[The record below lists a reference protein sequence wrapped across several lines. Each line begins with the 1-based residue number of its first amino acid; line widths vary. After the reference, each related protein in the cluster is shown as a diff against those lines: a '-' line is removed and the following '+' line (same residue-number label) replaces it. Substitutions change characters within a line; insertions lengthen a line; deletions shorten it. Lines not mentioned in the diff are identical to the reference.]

1 MTKIPRAKMKLKF
14 LIKDEDLPKTT
25 ILSIIHMMSII
36 LPLIVVS
43 FKSFLEIAVTYGVWE
58 VIQVIYLSVFY
69 KKIVLE
75 RYASAKLRRVTISF
89 ISTNVYLVIITLIHS
104 LKNVSLTWFFPIA
117 STLLVFV
124 LSLILS
130 TLITEKNYLSKIKSV
145 HASSEGFSFPFY
157 KFTAIIPMYFVV
169 LSVIIKSKTYIAV
182 SLSLLTIGSL
192 YSALGEYFHT
202 KKKDELDKLIKYE
215 ASFIA
220 MQFLPAFVL
229 PLYLLEVFFKLQI
242 PWFYC
247 LFGFIM
253 IHALIQ
259 AVINKKYE

>member
-1 MTKIPRAKMKLKF
+1 MKFKF
-14 LIKDEDLPKTT
+14 SVKDEDLPKTT
-25 ILSIIHMMSII
+25 ILSIIHVMSII
-36 LPLIVVS
+36 LPLIAIS

-89 ISTNVYLVIITLIHS
+89 ISTNVYLVILTLIHS
-104 LKNVSLTWFFPIA
+104 LKNTSPTWSFLII

-130 TLITEKNYLSKIKSV
+130 ALITEKNYLSKIKSAF
-145 HASSEGFSFPFY
+145 ASNEGFSFPFY
-157 KFTAIIPMYFVV
+157 KLTAIIPMYFVV
-169 LSVIIKSKTYIAV
+169 LGVIIKSKTYMAI
-182 SLSLLTIGSL
+182 SLSLLTVGFL
-192 YSALGEYFHT
+192 YTALGEYFHT
-202 KKKDELDKLIKYE
+202 KKKDELDRLIKYE

-220 MQFLPAFVL
+220 MQFLPAL
-229 PLYLLEVFFKLQI
+229 ILLLYLLEVFFKLQI
-242 PWFYC
+242 PWFFC

-259 AVINKKYE
+259 AIINKKYE